1 MDGGSAAAA
10 TAALRDWA
18 CRRQT
23 VGAQAGTIAHFVHR
37 TAPVETGHAHF
48 AAKFTRAAPEQG
60 RVSVLPA

>member
-10 TAALRDWA
+10 TAALRAWA

-23 VGAQAGTIAHFVHR
+23 VGAQAGTIAHFVHH
-37 TAPVETGHAHF
+37 TSPGETGQAHF
-48 AAKFTRAAPEQG
+48 AAKFTRAAREHG